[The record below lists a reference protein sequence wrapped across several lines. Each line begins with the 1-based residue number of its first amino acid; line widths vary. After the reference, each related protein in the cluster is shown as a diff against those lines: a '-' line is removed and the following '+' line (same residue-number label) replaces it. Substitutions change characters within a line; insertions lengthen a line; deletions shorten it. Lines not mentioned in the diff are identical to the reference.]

1 MGYAHPNQVPN
12 GNTTAIAVAG
22 AGVVALPA
30 VPADTESAVINN
42 PNSAVVIA
50 FGAVATATLGIRFP
64 AGSNPILSS
73 PEQVNSASIYWV
85 GADAG
90 ACIQYMK

>member
-1 MGYAHPNQVPN
+1 MSYMYPNQIPN
-12 GNTTAIAVAG
+12 GNTTAMAVAG

-30 VPADTESAVINN
+30 VPADTGAAVISN

-50 FGAVATATLGIRFP
+50 FGVPATATLGLRCP

-73 PEQVNSASIYWV
+73 PEQIAGASVYWE